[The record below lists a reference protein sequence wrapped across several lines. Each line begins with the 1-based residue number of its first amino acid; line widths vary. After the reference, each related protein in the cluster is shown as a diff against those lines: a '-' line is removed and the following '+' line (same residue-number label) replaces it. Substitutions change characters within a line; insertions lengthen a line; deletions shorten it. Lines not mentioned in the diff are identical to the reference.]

1 MKSKISV
8 PAPSLSC
15 FLTFCV
21 RQLCSKFNR
30 RKTIISGVFLKVRPI
45 PSWSSPVLPSLKSAF
60 SPVWSW
66 CRHLHG
72 TVGTNLPAAE
82 TGRREFLATGKYEL
96 KEETSLEQVVELAG
110 GFQPDYLTDCIVL
123 ERLSPIGRELI
134 PVLYEKNYLGTAV
147 RNFDV
152 IKIYPNSSI
161 LPKYFC
167 LDTPQNKA
175 LSLNQ

>member
-1 MKSKISV
+1 MRGRLALGNLRV
-8 PAPSLSC
+8 E
-15 FLTFCV
+15 
-21 RQLCSKFNR
+21 R
-30 RKTIISGVFLKVRPI
+30 RNQRGAGGGI
-45 PSWSSPVLPSLKSAF
+45 
-60 SPVWSW
+60 
-66 CRHLHG
+66 
-72 TVGTNLPAAE
+72 
-82 TGRREFLATGKYEL
+82 GRRL
-96 KEETSLEQVVELAG
+96 K
-110 GFQPDYLTDCIVL
+110 PDSLTDCIVL

-147 RNFDV
+147 INFDV

>member
-1 MKSKISV
+1 M
-8 PAPSLSC
+8 
-15 FLTFCV
+15 
-21 RQLCSKFNR
+21 
-30 RKTIISGVFLKVRPI
+30 
-45 PSWSSPVLPSLKSAF
+45 
-60 SPVWSW
+60 
-66 CRHLHG
+66 
-72 TVGTNLPAAE
+72 
-82 TGRREFLATGKYEL
+82 
-96 KEETSLEQVVELAG
+96 KEETSLEQVVALVG

-167 LDTPQNKA
+167 LEHLKTKHFH
-175 LSLNQ
+175 

>member
-1 MKSKISV
+1 MKGVPQWIKKYHEKIVANGFSH
-8 PAPSLSC
+8 L
-15 FLTFCV
+15 
-21 RQLCSKFNR
+21 
-30 RKTIISGVFLKVRPI
+30 
-45 PSWSSPVLPSLKSAF
+45 WSSFIKIFMPQVLIGNTGILPLIKTAVAIDGA
-60 SPVWSW
+60 VWQS
-66 CRHLHG
+66 G
-72 TVGTNLPAAE
+72 I
-82 TGRREFLATGKYEL
+82 YEL

-167 LDTPQNKA
+167 LDTSQNKA

>member
-1 MKSKISV
+1 M
-8 PAPSLSC
+8 
-15 FLTFCV
+15 
-21 RQLCSKFNR
+21 
-30 RKTIISGVFLKVRPI
+30 
-45 PSWSSPVLPSLKSAF
+45 
-60 SPVWSW
+60 
-66 CRHLHG
+66 
-72 TVGTNLPAAE
+72 
-82 TGRREFLATGKYEL
+82 

-123 ERLSPIGRELI
+123 ERFNPIEQELI

-152 IKIYPNSSI
+152 IKIYPNSLI

>member
-1 MKSKISV
+1 MT
-8 PAPSLSC
+8 LFE
-15 FLTFCV
+15 FLTWESFAQRFQYNLSV
-21 RQLCSKFNR
+21 TLWVV
-30 RKTIISGVFLKVRPI
+30 ISSPI
-45 PSWSSPVLPSLKSAF
+45 PLIWQ
-60 SPVWSW
+60 
-66 CRHLHG
+66 G
-72 TVGTNLPAAE
+72 
-82 TGRREFLATGKYEL
+82 
-96 KEETSLEQVVELAG
+96 
-110 GFQPDYLTDCIVL
+110 
-123 ERLSPIGRELI
+123 LSPIGRELI

>member
-1 MKSKISV
+1 M
-8 PAPSLSC
+8 ARTC
-15 FLTFCV
+15 
-21 RQLCSKFNR
+21 QLR
-30 RKTIISGVFLKVRPI
+30 RLVGGAVWRSGI
-45 PSWSSPVLPSLKSAF
+45 
-60 SPVWSW
+60 
-66 CRHLHG
+66 
-72 TVGTNLPAAE
+72 
-82 TGRREFLATGKYEL
+82 YEL
-96 KEETSLEQVVELAG
+96 KKETSLKQVVELAG

-152 IKIYPNSSI
+152 IKIYPNSPI
-161 LPKYFC
+161 LPKSFC

>member
-1 MKSKISV
+1 MKK
-8 PAPSLSC
+8 
-15 FLTFCV
+15 
-21 RQLCSKFNR
+21 
-30 RKTIISGVFLKVRPI
+30 
-45 PSWSSPVLPSLKSAF
+45 
-60 SPVWSW
+60 
-66 CRHLHG
+66 
-72 TVGTNLPAAE
+72 
-82 TGRREFLATGKYEL
+82 
-96 KEETSLEQVVELAG
+96 ETSLEQVVELVG

-123 ERLSPIGRELI
+123 DRLSPIRWELI

-152 IKIYPNSSI
+152 IKIYPNPSI